1 MLCVKFECLC
11 VQATEE
17 ESYTST
23 VVNSTDSEDDVEIY
37 DSTGNLLSTSIVF
50 KNEVYTYIFLKH
62 CFVSIFEELV

>member
-1 MLCVKFECLC
+1 MCQICVKSECLF

-37 DSTGNLLSTSIVF
+37 DSTGKLISTSIIF
-50 KNEVYTYIFLKH
+50 KNEVYTYFKTLLRFDI
-62 CFVSIFEELV
+62 

>member
-37 DSTGNLLSTSIVF
+37 DSTGKLLSTSIIF
-50 KNEVYTYIFLKH
+50 KNEVYTYFKTLL
-62 CFVSIFEELV
+62 CFDI

>member
-1 MLCVKFECLC
+1 MQSPNVSSCK
-11 VQATEE
+11 ATEE

-50 KNEVYTYIFLKH
+50 KDEVYTYNFSFIH
-62 CFVSIFEELV
+62 CFGSRKMII